1 MGRKFEDE
9 APIPRSKPVKEWD
22 DIEDEEILY
31 ITKFEA
37 IDEGDVLHCI
47 SGNEEYEVLGHPK
60 ALCRV
65 IRRKL
70 GLHAVYHTEDYGV
83 KIIKRDTE
91 AVLGFRDGSVWV
103 VEINNSENYKTPGID
118 YDYMSSRYL

>member
-1 MGRKFEDE
+1 MNKSSDLILEQPYKSTSSFPGWMGRKFKDE

-31 ITKFEA
+31 ITKFED

-60 ALCRV
+60 AFFQI
-65 IRRKL
+65 IRR
-70 GLHAVYHTEDYGV
+70 
-83 KIIKRDTE
+83 R
-91 AVLGFRDGSVWV
+91 
-103 VEINNSENYKTPGID
+103 
-118 YDYMSSRYL
+118 